1 MKCDKGCP
9 DLVIEGG
16 DGINSVCPTSGTWRL
31 TSKDLV
37 QMYRKITGSDLH

>member
-1 MKCDKGCP
+1 MKCDKGCS

-16 DGINSVCPTSGTWRL
+16 DGINSVCPTSGVRL

-37 QMYRKITGSDLH
+37 QMYRKITGTDLH